1 MASITFQPIGMTV
14 SVKPGTSILKAA
26 QDNGLFMRSVCGANA
41 ICGTCRCTVIKG
53 MEGLSPVARHER
65 KRLQELYAGPD
76 VRLSCQA
83 EVLGDVEV
91 RIPVPTL
98 GLA

>member
-1 MASITFQPIGMTV
+1 MPSITFQPMGLTVTV
-14 SVKPGTSILKAA
+14 SAGTTILKAA
-26 QDNGLFMRSVCGANA
+26 NAQGLFVRSVCGGNA
-41 ICGTCRCTVIKG
+41 ICGTCRCTVTAG
-53 MEGLSPVARHER
+53 MDGLSPLARHER
-65 KRLQELYAGPD
+65 KRLAEFYAGAQ

-83 EVLGDVEV
+83 EIVGDVEV